1 MEPRRAGPSS
11 GDAGAGKA
19 SRGPGFGASRLGS
32 ASVAGWASD
41 AGANA
46 LEPNLALHYPS
57 GRPRKG
63 FSRVTE
69 TRRDMQPERSIATR
83 IPVLKAAVAAAALSL
98 AAGAQ
103 AAGTHPA
110 TGEALARDQS
120 FTYRLL
126 DQFPTLDPQ
135 LNEEVA
141 GFHVIRD
148 LFEGLLSQDADG
160 RLVPGV
166 ATSYAASD
174 GNRTYVFTLRETAR
188 WSNGD
193 PVTAHD
199 FVYAWRRAADPAT
212 ASPYGWYLELTQIA
226 NAKAILAGEK
236 PPSALGVRALDDR
249 RLEVRL
255 DRPLPYFPA
264 MTTYATLFP
273 AHRATV
279 EAHGAKWTA
288 PGNMV
293 SNGAY
298 VLKEMVVNEFHTRV
312 KNPLYWDADR
322 VILEKVTG
330 LVINDVNQA
339 LTRYRAG
346 ELDHLEPLPPGQ
358 YPALKKALPDE
369 ASSVPRLCSYYYAI
383 NHSASGNPALRDVRV
398 RRALSLAV
406 DRAVIVDRLLK
417 GGQWPA
423 YNFTHLKTA
432 GFRMPE
438 IDYAKLTQ
446 RRRDAE
452 ARRLFEESGVR
463 DLTLKLIYNTS
474 ESHRQI
480 ATVIGQMWKQK
491 LGVRTTLANFEWKT
505 YLNIRKNREFDIARS
520 AWCGDYNEAS
530 TFLDLLTTTHGANDG
545 GYSSPRVDAL
555 MRDSKTAEDPSGI
568 YVEVETVLARDMA
581 IIPIYHY
588 ANTFLLKSDIRGWPY
603 NNVENNWYSKN
614 LYRVAK

>member
-1 MEPRRAGPSS
+1 MPIQI
-11 GDAGAGKA
+11 
-19 SRGPGFGASRLGS
+19 SR
-32 ASVAGWASD
+32 
-41 AGANA
+41 N
-46 LEPNLALHYPS
+46 
-57 GRPRKG
+57 
-63 FSRVTE
+63 T
-69 TRRDMQPERSIATR
+69 
-83 IPVLKAAVAAAALSL
+83 LKAAVAAAALVL
-98 AAGAQ
+98 AGGAG

-110 TGEALARDQS
+110 TGEALSDNQS

-135 LNEEVA
+135 LNEDVS

-148 LFEGLLSQDADG
+148 LFEGLLNQDANG
-160 RLVPGV
+160 SLVPGV
-166 ATSYAASD
+166 ATHYAASD
-174 GNRTYVFTLRETAR
+174 GNTTYSFTLRRDAR

-199 FVYAWRRAADPAT
+199 FVYAWRRAVDPAT
-212 ASPYGWYLELTQIA
+212 ASPYGWYLELTQMA
-226 NAKAILAGEK
+226 NAKEILAGKK
-236 PPSALGVRALDDR
+236 PPASLGVSAADDR
-249 RLEVRL
+249 TLVVKL
-255 DRPLPYFPA
+255 NRPLPYFPA
-264 MTTYATLFP
+264 MTAYATLFP
-273 AHRATV
+273 VHRATI
-279 EAHGAKWTA
+279 EAHGKQWTA

-298 VLKEMVVNEFHTRV
+298 MLKEVVLNEFHSRV
-312 KNPLYWDADR
+312 KNPIYWGADK
-322 VILEKVTG
+322 VIVEKVTG

-358 YPALKKALPDE
+358 YPRLKKELPDE
-369 ASSVPRLCSYYYAI
+369 ARSVPRLCSYYYAI
-383 NHSASGNPALRDVRV
+383 NHTESANAALRDVRV
-398 RRALSLAV
+398 RRALSMAI
-406 DRAVIVDRLLK
+406 DREVIVDRLLK

-432 GFRMPE
+432 GFRMPD
-438 IDYAKLTQ
+438 IAYAKLSQ
-446 RRRDAE
+446 RQRDAE
-452 ARRLFEESGVR
+452 ARRLFQESGVR

-474 ESHRQI
+474 ESHKQI

-505 YLNIRKNREFDIARS
+505 YLNIRKRREFDVARS

-530 TFLDLLTTTHGANDG
+530 TFLDLLTASHGANDG
-545 GYSSPRVDAL
+545 RYSSETVDAL
-555 MRDSKTAEDPSGI
+555 MRRSRTANDPAGI
-568 YVEVETVLARDMA
+568 YVEVETILAEDMA

-588 ANTFLLKSDIRGWPY
+588 ANTFLLKSDIKGWPY